1 MTFSSKQSYTDAVD
15 ALGERLAAM
24 CGSFRD
30 GTSALGHPK
39 RSLLKEASGGAKRQ
53 LSFLKVLGHSV
64 VAVPF
69 YELAA
74 ARGVLKQQQLG
85 SNSCCSTPQ
94 PGRQHEGGNSWC
106 LRYVSE
112 LVKEHCSLRS

>member
-1 MTFSSKQSYTDAVD
+1 MTVSRNQSYNDAVG
-15 ALGERLAAM
+15 ALGEHLAAM

-39 RSLLKEASGGAKRQ
+39 RSLLKTASGGAKRQ
-53 LSFLKVLGHSV
+53 LTLLKFFGHSV

-74 ARGVLKQQQLG
+74 AKGTFEQQQL
-85 SNSCCSTPQ
+85 SCCVSTPGQ
-94 PGRQHEGGNSWC
+94 QHEGGESWH

-112 LVKEHCSLRS
+112 LVKEHCNLKL